1 MILTSSANANKFDA
15 LAKSVI
21 IMKQAHLSTVSIPI
35 ERLIPH
41 PQNPNTHDDR
51 QIKKLRHLIKTHG
64 YSKGSVVYQLSTHH
78 ILAGHGLVTAL
89 KAEGYTHVDAVE
101 LDIDNDKAKAFMI
114 ADNKVASDAIIDDV
128 SLQNLIN
135 ELSEHNVPALDFAFD
150 DTDLSELADRILA
163 DSGGYQAEPQ
173 DDEIPETVEP
183 ITQSG
188 DLWTLGKHRVL
199 CGDSCKAEYVARLMD
214 GKKADVGITDAPY
227 GVRQEEW
234 DDKNNFLDNLTTW
247 FEIYKKYTEF
257 GLLWFCADKMIPFLI
272 DKGNF
277 IRLLIWNKPSGSQ
290 YAGSSQNNL
299 WYSFESIMVYDFNG
313 INKNTGTND
322 FGYSVFDS
330 RTIPEAKEGHPTTK
344 PIDLMCWL
352 IDHYSKANQTILD
365 LFLGSGSTLIAAQKL
380 NRVCYGMEISPAYV
394 DVICARYIKFVGS
407 SAGVFVTRNGEDIEY
422 EGLSR

>member
-35 ERLIPH
+35 ERLVPH

-89 KAEGYTHVDAVE
+89 KAEGYTHVNAVE
-101 LDIDNDKAKAFMI
+101 LDIDDDKAKAFMI

-135 ELSEHNVPALDFAFD
+135 ELSDHHVPALDFAFD

-183 ITQSG
+183 ITQAG
-188 DLWTLGKHRVL
+188 DLWHLGKHRVL
-199 CGDSCKAEYVARLMD
+199 CGDSTKAEDVAKLMD
-214 GKKADVGITDAPY
+214 GEKADMVWTDPPF
-227 GVRQEEW
+227 GFEE
-234 DDKNNFLDNLTTW
+234 DYISHLFANCDKFIFIMDSDKNHVKNNINYIDNFDRYFVVFYDVPGYLPFDNVPLQNHSLIAQYRNKLARNGNLHGLHSVIHVTTKRDVKQKLSHAKNL
-247 FEIYKKYTEF
+247 EII
-257 GLLWFCADKMIPFLI
+257 LPFI
-272 DKGNF
+272 DKF
-277 IRLLIWNKPSGSQ
+277 S
-290 YAGSSQNNL
+290 
-299 WYSFESIMVYDFNG
+299 
-313 INKNTGTND
+313 NKNE
-322 FGYSVFDS
+322 
-330 RTIPEAKEGHPTTK
+330 I
-344 PIDLMCWL
+344 
-352 IDHYSKANQTILD
+352 ILD
-365 LFLGSGSTLIAAQKL
+365 LFLGSGSTLIACQKL

-394 DVICARYIKFVGS
+394 DVICARYVKFVGS
-407 SAGVFVTRNGEDIEY
+407 SAGVYVTRNGEDIEY
-422 EGLSR
+422 EGLGFKAE